1 MNDIKAIIDRMK
13 IAFKIKTNKELAN
26 KLGTSLSNIDNWKKR
41 KSIPQK
47 YILLV
52 SQMNNINPDWLLTGE
67 GEMYK
72 SENKVHISGISNS
85 IIGQAG
91 NNNGIVN
98 ITHTGLDNNPMIK
111 EIAEIFNTLP
121 KDKQKYYYHK
131 FMADMFEEM
140 NKGK

>member
-1 MNDIKAIIDRMK
+1 MLKNNIKYLRKELNLTQKDLAITLNKSIDR
-13 IAFKIKTNKELAN
+13 IKNIENGRVK
-26 KLGTSLSNIDNWKKR
+26 KLHPEEISILSKK
-41 KSIPQK
+41 
-47 YILLV
+47 Y
-52 SQMNNINPDWLLTGE
+52 NINPDWLLTGE

-72 SENKVHISGISNS
+72 GENKVHISGISNS

-140 NKGK
+140 NKKN